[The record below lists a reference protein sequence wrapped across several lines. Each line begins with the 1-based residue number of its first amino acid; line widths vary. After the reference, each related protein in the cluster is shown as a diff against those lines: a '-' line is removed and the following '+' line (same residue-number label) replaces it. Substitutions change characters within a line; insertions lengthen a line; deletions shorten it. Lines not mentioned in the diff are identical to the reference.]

1 MKRKDLN
8 VKKAEIEMTQGGEAG
23 AGDQQTQNRIAESSA
38 FVNSFVV
45 YYLKEIVSR
54 WKERSF
60 PTGSACSI
68 GSSATADSLRMT
80 MLVAWSVTSLKV
92 EVQGWGARP
101 ESGESCQ
108 QSLDQ
113 GDE

>member
-1 MKRKDLN
+1 LKRKDLN

-54 WKERSF
+54 W
-60 PTGSACSI
+60 
-68 GSSATADSLRMT
+68 
-80 MLVAWSVTSLKV
+80 
-92 EVQGWGARP
+92 
-101 ESGESCQ
+101 
-108 QSLDQ
+108 
-113 GDE
+113 